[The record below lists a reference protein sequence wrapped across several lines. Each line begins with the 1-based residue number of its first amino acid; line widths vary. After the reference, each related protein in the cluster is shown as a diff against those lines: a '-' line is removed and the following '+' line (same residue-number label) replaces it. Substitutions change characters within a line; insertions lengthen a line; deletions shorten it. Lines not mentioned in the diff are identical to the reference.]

1 MAPETARLH
10 IQFHGRV
17 IEHLGI
23 DMYQSPVAAIAEL
36 VSNAWDADATKVE
49 ISLPMNVRAGSEILI
64 SDNGDGM
71 TLAQCQDRYLK
82 VGYNRRIEQQAEK
95 TSGGRPVMG
104 RKGIGKFAGF
114 GIANLV
120 DVETVSRETG
130 ERTVFRLDVEK
141 LTGSGAE
148 YADNTPMEVE
158 VLEYSGPDEE
168 RKPQHGTR
176 IRLQQLT
183 MKKTPNSD
191 QFRVSMARRFL
202 LLERAEDFS
211 VTVDGTPIAEEGD
224 SERIEFDY
232 PSDYDGK
239 QRPAGLEIEDGWGV
253 ESLPNGAE
261 IRWRFVFYSDPIQE
275 EDLAGI
281 SIFSHHK
288 LSQRPF
294 TFNLSGGFGAQHA
307 INYLSGRVQADYID
321 DQDKDLISTERQR
334 INWEADQALPL
345 LAWGQ
350 ERTKSLLR
358 IWQNR
363 RAEAKV
369 SAMNLRMA
377 PFSNRLDKLEP
388 YEAKIVQRAL
398 TAVAR
403 VSVLSDA
410 QFDDLANAILSAWEG
425 GRLRELINELSNAA
439 ELDAEELVGIL
450 AKSRVMTALHAAERV
465 RSQLNLINGLEERIN
480 EKRLENA
487 VRDYIAQNPWM
498 ISPEW
503 ETFRVERGLSNLMEE
518 ISKETLDK
526 EEAWNARVDLVLSS
540 GDQLLVLEFMR
551 PGKTADWDHVYRFE
565 RYIESLRDVVDVRR
579 SEFRSVTGLMVADKL
594 ERPAGFARKLDRLRR
609 DGMDATDW
617 AGLLEKAKKQW
628 QDYFDILYA
637 RAPEDERMQALIS
650 GGSNDNETGEDEP
663 SDS

>member
-1 MAPETARLH
+1 MASETARLH

-36 VSNAWDADATKVE
+36 VSNAWDADATEVE

-158 VLEYSGPDEE
+158 VLDYSGPDEE
-168 RKPQHGTR
+168 RKSRHGTR

-202 LLERAEDFS
+202 LLERAEDFT
-211 VTVDGTPIAEEGD
+211 VTVDGIPIAEEGE

-232 PSDYDGK
+232 PSDYDDK
-239 QRPAGLEIEDGWGV
+239 QRPAGLKIEDGWGV
-253 ESLPNGAE
+253 ESLANGAE

-345 LAWGQ
+345 LTWGQ

-358 IWQNR
+358 IWQSR

-377 PFSNRLDKLEP
+377 PFSSRLDKLEP

-465 RSQLNLINGLEERIN
+465 RSQLNLIKGLEERISD
-480 EKRLENA
+480 KQLENA

-503 ETFRVERGLSNLMEE
+503 ETFQVERGLSNLMEE

-526 EEAWNARVDLVLSS
+526 EEAWKARVDLVLSS

-617 AGLLEKAKKQW
+617 AGLLDKAKRQW

-637 RAPEDERMQALIS
+637 RAPEDERMQALAS
-650 GGSNDNETGEDEP
+650 GGSAENEADEEP